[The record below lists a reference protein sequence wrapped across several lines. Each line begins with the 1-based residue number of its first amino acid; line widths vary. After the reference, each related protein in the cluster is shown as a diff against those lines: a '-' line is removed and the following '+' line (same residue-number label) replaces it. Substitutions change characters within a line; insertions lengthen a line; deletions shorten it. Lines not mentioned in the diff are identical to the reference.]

1 MLKVLLYILS
11 EIGSKVIKKREKCW
25 IEERKEDVK

>member
-11 EIGSKVIKKREKCW
+11 EIGSKVMKREKCW
-25 IEERKEDVK
+25 IEERKEGVK